1 MRRRTIAVL
10 VSALLW
16 LSHPL
21 VSGAATDGDIIAA
34 IRAARGDDLAV
45 IATLQGVADARA
57 PQIVTDFSHD
67 GPGAAAA
74 RAPLAGWAWGETI
87 AFNGYPSDLTVGEAL
102 GQWLASP
109 EHRAILLGSW
119 AGFGAAVATSPSGA
133 HYYVAI
139 FGTPPGARPSRPT
152 PEPRQAAARPRAAPP
167 PAPTPVPSPPPEP
180 PDAYPLIRYPDR
192 MTSF

>member
-1 MRRRTIAVL
+1 ML

-21 VSGAATDGDIIAA
+21 VSGAATGGDIIAA
-34 IRAARGDDLAV
+34 IRSARGDDLAI

-74 RAPLAGWAWGETI
+74 RAPLAGWAWGEII
-87 AFNGYPSDLTVGEAL
+87 AFNGYPAALAVSEAVQ
-102 GQWLASP
+102 QWLASP
-109 EHRAILLGSW
+109 GHRAILLGSW

-139 FGTPPGARPSRPT
+139 FGTPPGGHRSRPA
-152 PEPRQAAARPRAAPP
+152 PKPRPLAARPPV
-167 PAPTPVPSPPPEP
+167 PTPTPSPPPEP
-180 PDAYPLIRYPDR
+180 PDAYPLIRYQDR
-192 MTSF
+192 MTPF